1 MSHIK
6 GEDFIERYHNAC
18 KNEYYSASYKE

>member
-1 MSHIK
+1 MRHIE

-18 KNEYYSASYKE
+18 KNVDYSVSYKE